1 MLTTLPTLKSRLSI
15 PDYDIQ
21 HDALLANAIGA
32 VSARFDAECRR
43 VFARTVDAVHQFD
56 AAQQEIAV
64 LCYPIES
71 VTQFELKTSESL
83 GWQQIE
89 PAPDYLIRN
98 SCVISL
104 AVPLC
109 TLHSTLARI
118 TYTGG
123 YLLPGASRTGIPPS
137 TPSLPAAIEQA
148 AVEQVAYWFQ
158 NRDKVGVAR
167 FWPKGGT
174 FEQFQD
180 LDLLPAVRAV
190 LRLYTRWTI

>member
-1 MLTTLPTLKSRLSI
+1 MLTDLPTLKSRLSI

-71 VTQFELKTSESL
+71 VTQFERKTSESL

-89 PAPDYLIRN
+89 PTPDYLIRN

-104 AVPLC
+104 PSPFI
-109 TLHSTLARI
+109 LHNSSFNLVRV

-123 YLLPGASRTGIPPS
+123 YLLPGADRTAIPPS

-148 AVEQVAYWFQ
+148 GVEQVAYWFQ
-158 NRDKVGVAR
+158 
-167 FWPKGGT
+167 
-174 FEQFQD
+174 
-180 LDLLPAVRAV
+180 
-190 LRLYTRWTI
+190 